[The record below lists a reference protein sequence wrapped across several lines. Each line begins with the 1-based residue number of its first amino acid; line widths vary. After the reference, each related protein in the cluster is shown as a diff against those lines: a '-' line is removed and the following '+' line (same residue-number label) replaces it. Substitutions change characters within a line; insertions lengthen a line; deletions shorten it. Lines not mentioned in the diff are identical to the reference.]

1 MVTLPGKEFVIYRC
15 LFKKRKLLIPKCY
28 PKQTSDYFVSHCG
41 MYVTEYLNVSKQ
53 VTEDQGVGAEK
64 LILKSSE
71 MKLAPRQTQRKIL
84 IRYFRIAC
92 KD

>member
-1 MVTLPGKEFVIYRC
+1 
-15 LFKKRKLLIPKCY
+15 
-28 PKQTSDYFVSHCG
+28 

-92 KD
+92 KDWMQQHVDSSLSYKVKLKARNSF